1 MTIESLRTIAILVA
15 KAYEEGALSF
25 SPGMLWGDQV
35 KQYPR
40 VQLRASVFE
49 EMFQDS
55 ALANVRKDN
64 RPGYEYQVTI
74 NGVMFFC
81 LSDEPIECF
90 EPQPSG
96 R

>member
-15 KAYEEGALSF
+15 TVYEEGALSF
-25 SPGMLWGDQV
+25 SPGFLWGNEI

-40 VQLRASVFE
+40 VQLKASVFE
-49 EMFQDS
+49 ELFQNS

-64 RPGYEYQVTI
+64 SPGYEYQVTI
-74 NGVMFFC
+74 DGVMFFC

-90 EPQPSG
+90 EP
-96 R
+96 